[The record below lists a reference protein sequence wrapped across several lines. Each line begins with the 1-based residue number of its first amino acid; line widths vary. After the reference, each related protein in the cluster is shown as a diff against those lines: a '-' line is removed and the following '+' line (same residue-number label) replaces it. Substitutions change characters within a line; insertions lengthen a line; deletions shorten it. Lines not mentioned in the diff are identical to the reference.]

1 MLPSLLGL
9 FLVTALA
16 GRLHRG
22 SWRHSVLG
30 GHRLTLS
37 QRVHPTQ
44 GTCFSSCRG
53 RVRSEA
59 HGGQESR
66 AVAYKLG
73 PVSRPRGSSEGNAC
87 LNSPSPARLPFLGQR
102 E

>member
-30 GHRLTLS
+30 SHRLTLS
-37 QRVHPTQ
+37 QCVHPTQ
-44 GTCFSSCRG
+44 GACFSSCRG
-53 RVRSEA
+53 WVRSEA
-59 HGGQESR
+59 R
-66 AVAYKLG
+66 M
-73 PVSRPRGSSEGNAC
+73 GSGKPGC
-87 LNSPSPARLPFLGQR
+87 GV
-102 E
+102 